1 MCDGVPNAARAGML
15 EFFVCSTAPPTTE
28 ISTLSLHDALP
39 ISIETRGM
47 RTTGGSKLRARH
59 VPRADAP
66 PVARLRAAGAIIIG
80 KTNTSEMALEYN
92 ADNPVFGRTNNP
104 HDAERTPGGSS
115 GGCAAAVAACLTAG
129 SVGSDLTGSVRVPA
143 HFCGVV
149 GFRPTAGRVPTAG
162 HFPPVAGPYSLG
174 ASLGPLAR
182 SVEDADALYR
192 VLAGRAALE
201 GMTVESA
208 SSSRIEELRGTRAAL
223 FTNDGVAPVTD
234 ETKDAVVRAA

>member
-66 PVARLRAAGAIIIG
+66 SVARLRAAGATIIG

-129 SVGSDLTGSVRVPA
+129 SLGSDLSGSVRVPA

-182 SVEDADALYR
+182 SVEDVAMLYH
-192 VLAGRAALE
+192 LPAGRASVE
-201 GMTVESA
+201 GGTVVGA
-208 SSSRIEELRGTRAAL
+208 PSSGIEERRGRRPA
-223 FTNDGVAPVTD
+223 FITD
-234 ETKDAVVRAA
+234 HGARP